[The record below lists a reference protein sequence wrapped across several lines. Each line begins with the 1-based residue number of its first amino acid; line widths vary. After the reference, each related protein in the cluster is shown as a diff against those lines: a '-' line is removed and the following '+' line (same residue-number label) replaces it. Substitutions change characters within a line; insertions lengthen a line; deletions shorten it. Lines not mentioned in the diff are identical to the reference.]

1 MIVAKHMEKSP
12 EEYGLES
19 NIRKFDD
26 LYNPVMVFLEEIE
39 TRLQSCEFTATNDR
53 LEIEWKLSLC
63 QVSHLIP
70 RLPACLC
77 ILFCVCRLF
86 RVMWMPT
93 LQTIIKCVQVLAN
106 SSWDLRKVNILH
118 LMGNSRNWI
127 TSGQQW
133 LTLSQTCK

>member
-1 MIVAKHMEKSP
+1 MEKSP
-12 EEYGLES
+12 EECGLEG

-39 TRLQSCEFTATNDR
+39 TRLQSCEFTATNDI

-63 QVSHLIP
+63 QVSHLIA

-93 LQTIIKCVQVLAN
+93 LQTIIKCVQVLTS
-106 SSWDLRKVNILH
+106 SSWDLQKVSILH